1 MPVYKFDT
9 KLMAERMEARGL
21 TQRALAAKLDVHP
34 TCVSNWLAGTRAKD
48 PNHVSQ
54 IARLLGVP
62 ASKLARQAKLR
73 PTKRR
78 STAKRPPR
86 YRQRNTTR

>member
-62 ASKLARQAKLR
+62 ASKLARQASSDR
-73 PTKRR
+73 PNAGQRPKGRR
-78 STAKRPPR
+78 VP
-86 YRQRNTTR
+86 Q